1 MRPSQVSGHAPPRS
15 GRPAPHAMAGG
26 RLQPLPAHAAAT
38 RGFTNALREPAMPY
52 EIKTRAKP
60 AVSAPDG
67 AHAPRPRPLELLTV
81 KEAATCAKVSPQTI
95 RRMIKRGDLKIYR
108 AGHQIRID
116 TADLFTC
123 ITPQDL
129 Q

>member
-26 RLQPLPAHAAAT
+26 RLPAHAAAT
-38 RGFTNALREPAMPY
+38 RGVTNALGVPAMPY
-52 EIKTRAKP
+52 EIRTRPKP
-60 AVSAPDG
+60 AVSVPEAVPK
-67 AHAPRPRPLELLTV
+67 PRSRPLELLTV

-123 ITPQDL
+123 ISPQDL

>member
-1 MRPSQVSGHAPPRS
+1 MPTRPSQASSHAPPRS

-26 RLQPLPAHAAAT
+26 RLPAHAAAT
-38 RGFTNALREPAMPY
+38 HGFTSALREPAVPY
-52 EIKTRAKP
+52 EIRTRTKP
-60 AVSAPDG
+60 AVSAPEG

-123 ITPQDL
+123 ISP
-129 Q
+129 